1 MVHALSIGGY
11 TSVGFNA
18 CESFSHRSGNYS
30 DTSFNPIIETG
41 TEGVEDQGRKRETEM
56 KGTNLG
62 SETPAGGRVI
72 EARGRRV
79 RLYSC
84 HDYCLLYRHTCIMTH
99 TGFWEG
105 GGGEF
110 ASLAE
115 IESGEFL

>member
-1 MVHALSIGGY
+1 MY
-11 TSVGFNA
+11 E
-18 CESFSHRSGNYS
+18 CYS

-79 RLYSC
+79 RQ
-84 HDYCLLYRHTCIMTH
+84 
-99 TGFWEG
+99 
-105 GGGEF
+105 
-110 ASLAE
+110 
-115 IESGEFL
+115 